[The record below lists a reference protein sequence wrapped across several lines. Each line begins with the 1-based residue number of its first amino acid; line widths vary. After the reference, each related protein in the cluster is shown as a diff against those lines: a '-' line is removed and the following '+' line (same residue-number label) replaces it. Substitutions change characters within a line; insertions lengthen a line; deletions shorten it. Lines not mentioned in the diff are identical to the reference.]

1 MERVVD
7 LDQAAVEVAT
17 RMSGWRVGGLTVGEL
32 TWRDHAIPWSQQFL
46 TNRARVGDPDS
57 VGVTL
62 ARGEDQALEV
72 VLYRGGWADVDFM
85 SGDDGGALPAAD
97 ITSAADFGRRLD
109 RWVAH
114 VFGARP
120 TG

>member
-7 LDQAAVEVAT
+7 LDQVAMEVDARVAA
-17 RMSGWRVGGLTVGEL
+17 WRVGGLTVGEL
-32 TWRDHAIPWSQQFL
+32 TWRDHAFPWAQQFL
-46 TNRARVGDPDS
+46 TDRARVGDPDS

-62 ARGEDQALEV
+62 ARGEDQVLEV
-72 VLYRGGWADVDFM
+72 VLYRGGWADVGFL
-85 SGDDGGALPAAD
+85 SGDDGGALPAND

-109 RWVAH
+109 GWVSH
-114 VFGARP
+114 VFSARP